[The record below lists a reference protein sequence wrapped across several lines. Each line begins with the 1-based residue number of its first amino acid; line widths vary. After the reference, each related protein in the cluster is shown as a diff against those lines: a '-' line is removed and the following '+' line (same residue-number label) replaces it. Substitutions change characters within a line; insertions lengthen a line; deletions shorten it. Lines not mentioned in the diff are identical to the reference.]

1 MNLPSRSAAR
11 AALRCGLLLPV
22 LALLVGCGGTGTV
35 SGTVSYKP
43 KNKNL
48 VAGTVMVMTQDGAAF
63 YGDINHDGTYR
74 VEGVPTG
81 PTKVTISSPDPK
93 ANPNAGAGHGAP
105 KGAAG
110 KPTRTGAAGASAPP
124 LDPNLL
130 KDWFPIPA
138 KYGDATASGLTFD
151 VKKGDNTFNIALD

>member
-1 MNLPSRSAAR
+1 MNLPSRSFGG
-11 AALRCGLLLPV
+11 ALRCGLVLPV
-22 LALLVGCGGTGTV
+22 LALLAGCGGTGTV

-63 YGDINHDGTYR
+63 YGNINPDGTYR
-74 VEGVPTG
+74 IEGVPTG
-81 PTKVTISSPDPK
+81 PVKVTVSSPDPK
-93 ANPNAGAGHGAP
+93 ANPNA
-105 KGAAG
+105 
-110 KPTRTGAAGASAPP
+110 SAPP
-124 LDPNLL
+124 PDPSLL

-138 KYGDATASGLTFD
+138 KYGDANASGLTFD